1 MGDEIRIEGLKVAL
15 SPAVSS
21 FMDVIRSKI
30 NTAAFMPGRWK
41 EDGRMYPPFLCDAE
55 DLPERPGMYKLQSRK
70 HASYIGTDGSIE
82 IIRISSVPTL
92 SAAVMISC

>member
-30 NTAAFMPGRWK
+30 NTAASRLCPADGKRMVECTHLFSAMPRI
-41 EDGRMYPPFLCDAE
+41 FLSGQGCINFKAE
-55 DLPERPGMYKLQSRK
+55 SMLLTSGPME
-70 HASYIGTDGSIE
+70 
-82 IIRISSVPTL
+82 V
-92 SAAVMISC
+92 